1 MLIAFILVQ
10 QWNNKGSHENR
21 GRGGYGDGIQRHL
34 PFCFVTVCPRSL
46 FSLLLFDNWNRKI
59 VQLCCTGCKR
69 PKRIPWLKFSP
80 ISVCSTFPSFSFF
93 FALSPFLFLL
103 FVDLLVRIICTRLC
117 VTCAVARWG
126 AAGFAYTPRH
136 DRGGASSAGS
146 SPLKQ
151 GGNHNSLCWLF
162 FLDIASNFIEQT
174 THPLPSPGWVPLG
187 RASSAASC
195 RLIAGCSVFDS
206 GRHRLCQR
214 GFLSTRLCFRFIFH
228 SVTLS
233 CSLFDAF
240 LFVCYHCPVVPSL
253 TTSRTSARSESFD
266 NFLLDIEDFNR
277 RRLP

>member
-10 QWNNKGSHENR
+10 QWNNKGSQENR
-21 GRGGYGDGIQRHL
+21 GRGGYRDGTQRHL

-80 ISVCSTFPSFSFF
+80 ISLCSTFPSFSFF

-151 GGNHNSLCWLF
+151 GDNHNSLCCLF
-162 FLDIASNFIEQT
+162 FFWYCLKFHRADDAPFAES
-174 THPLPSPGWVPLG
+174 WLG
-187 RASSAASC
+187 T
-195 RLIAGCSVFDS
+195 S
-206 GRHRLCQR
+206 G
-214 GFLSTRLCFRFIFH
+214 
-228 SVTLS
+228 
-233 CSLFDAF
+233 
-240 LFVCYHCPVVPSL
+240 
-253 TTSRTSARSESFD
+253 
-266 NFLLDIEDFNR
+266 
-277 RRLP
+277 